1 MGARDK
7 FLSRN
12 GVARYKSRTVRTVH
26 SKRGVEDGVCCRV
39 RQGMTA

>member
-12 GVARYKSRTVRTVH
+12 GVARYKSRTVRIVH
-26 SKRGVEDGVCCRV
+26 SRRGVKDGVYCQV
-39 RQGMTA
+39 RQSATA